1 MNLLNE
7 QIFKYITFILY
18 SNNNEICVA
27 DINILGVILY
37 VPNGITNESANK
49 IVNYIKYTV
58 NNFSAFT
65 FADAGIVLSMI
76 KSEETNKVE
85 LNQLT
90 TIKTHVSDINS
101 YKESFIKN
109 EHDNKYY
116 TKNTDEVDEVDE
128 ADKVDDVFIKNE
140 HDNKYYINSDYYRE
154 KFNSK
159 KNDEDNTNEW
169 ITIKSSKKNNETKSE
184 AIIRNE
190 YDDYHKY
197 YNVDNE
203 DIIDGVVD
211 PYIIDEILEEYKSC
225 TFVSDASLDT
235 INKWCYNFP
244 KSEYFIRL
252 INKSIFYTRVIIYY
266 NGLKEPHEIYN
277 FICDKL
283 NKREYYDFITTY
295 SINAFN
301 KVINEFP
308 DCNKIKFTSK
318 NSGRLNS
325 FRFKYK
331 HKCLPSKNKI

>member
-101 YKESFIKN
+101 YKES
-109 EHDNKYY
+109 
-116 TKNTDEVDEVDE
+116 
-128 ADKVDDVFIKNE
+128 FIKNE